1 MHVLELGGSAIGALI
16 VVAAAGAIAAPARGE
31 AEAKAMELVAHHE
44 LGGNGDGGEGMV
56 IQQRPDGRR
65 LLYLAHEGQKTCL
78 SIVDITDPKAPALL
92 NQLPSPGPGVAR
104 CNSLGLAGDVLA
116 VANQTVKPGQK
127 PAGMWLLDVADLAR
141 VQRAK
146 GLVDLNLAFFDTSGA
161 HSRGVHWLW
170 FVDGEFAHLATG
182 AADFSPTDPLDDQF
196 YLIADVRDPRKP
208 REVGRWWL
216 PGTRVGDQCLPECL
230 PRRQPIDDGYR
241 AHDIHVY
248 PQRPD
253 RAYVGY
259 IDAGAITLDVSG
271 LAEVRAGHAQRVVP
285 RLVSR
290 LDYSP
295 PFPAW
300 THTFQPLFSRGLA
313 IVSDEAVRDKCG
325 DAPKLI
331 WVVDLRDETS
341 PTIVAT
347 APAPQDVSAL
357 CTRGG
362 RFGAHNLHPNFP
374 GPTSARLKNTFVGT
388 FFNGGVRIYRLIDV
402 ALPGAPPRIE
412 EVAFFIPSA
421 PAGNPSGTIQ
431 INHVLVD
438 ERGLIYADD
447 RVTGGLYILRYTG
460 KAPLD

>member
-1 MHVLELGGSAIGALI
+1 MQALQRWGGAMG
-16 VVAAAGAIAAPARGE
+16 VAMLASTTPAIAAPAA
-31 AEAKAMELVAHHE
+31 AEAKSMELVAHHE
-44 LGGNGDGGEGMV
+44 LGGNGDGGEGMA

-65 LLYLAHEGQKTCL
+65 ILYLAHEGQKTCL
-78 SIVDITDPKAPALL
+78 SVVDVTDPKAPSLL

-116 VANQTVKPGQK
+116 VANQTLKPGQK
-127 PAGMWLLDVADLAR
+127 PAGMWLLDVADLSR
-141 VQRAK
+141 VQHAQAL
-146 GLVDLNLAFFDTSGA
+146 GDLSLAFFDTSGA

-182 AADFSPTDPLDDQF
+182 AGDFSPTNVQDDQF
-196 YLIADVRDPRKP
+196 YMVVDVRDRRNP

-216 PGTRVGDQCLPECL
+216 PGTRVGDACLPQCLPK
-230 PRRQPIDDGYR
+230 RQAIDDGYR

-248 PQRPD
+248 PQRSD

-259 IDAGAITLDVSG
+259 IDAGAVTFDVSG
-271 LAEVRAGHAQRVVP
+271 LSEVRAGRAQSFSP

-313 IVSDEAVRDKCG
+313 IVSDEAIGEKCA

-331 WVVDLRDETS
+331 WIVDIRDEKN
-341 PTIVAT
+341 PIIVGT
-347 APAPQDVSAL
+347 APAPGNVSAL
-357 CTRGG
+357 CARGG
-362 RFGAHNLHPNFP
+362 RFGAHNLHPSFP
-374 GPTSARLKNTFVGT
+374 GSTSARLQNTFVGS

-402 ALPGAPPRIE
+402 ALPGAPPRVE
-412 EVAFFIPSA
+412 EIGFFVPAA
-421 PAGNPSGTIQ
+421 PARNPSGTIQ
-431 INHVLVD
+431 INHAIVD
-438 ERGLIYADD
+438 ERRLVYAND
-447 RVTGGLYILRYTG
+447 RIAGGLYILKYTG
-460 KAPLD
+460 KEPLD